1 MLSVKG
7 ADGSIVVMA
16 NSSNVFGAVQEVD
29 GDTRGEGEDPRGADG
44 DCCVQLRAE
53 GNAFHWVHNS
63 LQKINYESKK
73 FAWAS
78 IGVGGGRGEGKLV
91 FHHGLKH
98 LVLGSFKSF
107 GYLFKGFKSCFRY
120 CDKLFV
126 K

>member
-29 GDTRGEGEDPRGADG
+29 GDARGEGEDPRGADG

-63 LQKINYESKK
+63 LQKINFESKT

-78 IGVGGGRGEGKLV
+78 IEGGGGTVDYLEQFCAISKV
-91 FHHGLKH
+91 PM
-98 LVLGSFKSF
+98 VLIKESTN
-107 GYLFKGFKSCFRY
+107 
-120 CDKLFV
+120 
-126 K
+126 